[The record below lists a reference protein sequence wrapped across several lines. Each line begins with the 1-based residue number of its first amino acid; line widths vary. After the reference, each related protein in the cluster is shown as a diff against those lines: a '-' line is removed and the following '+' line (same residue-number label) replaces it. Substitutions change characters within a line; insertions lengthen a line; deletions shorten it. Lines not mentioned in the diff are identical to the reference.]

1 VNGAGALSVAEA
13 YGHRVRSLT
22 NPMPTENGESA
33 RVVDD
38 SGTFVYLFNPAG
50 RHEKTLDALTG
61 DALYEFTYDDSLGG
75 RLISVFAPREGL
87 TLSIERD
94 SVSGAPAAI
103 VAPGGQ
109 RTVVTTDPATGFLTS
124 VTNPNSESH
133 VLAYE
138 PGREGLLRTFTN
150 PRGKTSSFEYD
161 SQGRLTRDTDAAE
174 GYKDLTRT
182 GGDLANTI
190 TMSTAMGRVSTLATQ
205 FAETPA
211 GLNISSSYTQPA
223 SPLALVNERRGDTS
237 RESTSPDGARVTT
250 DLEPDARF
258 GLLSP
263 EVKSATIA
271 LPSTLSMRVDFA
283 RSIDLADPTN
293 VFSVLSR
300 TETAT
305 IGGRA
310 YTSIYDNPAGGP
322 RRVTSRLPS
331 GREVIATLDDKMRP
345 TRVESIGVATTDLEY
360 ESFGAIKAIR
370 QTAPGEVRETRVLSY
385 DARLRPVELRLP
397 DGTLLSHVYDNAD
410 RVIRVDRNAALLVS
424 LGYDGNDNTTSV
436 TPPARPAHVFAFTNV
451 DLTSAYTPP
460 TVEGGAWDPA
470 TRYFYNLDRDLTSI
484 VRPDARNVSIAYEPP
499 PSDRLQSITGGG
511 SSIAVTHDSAG
522 RIATLTGNDASLA
535 FVYDGPLLTSTTL
548 SWAHTPGLSATLTT
562 EYDSGFRPT
571 VLRLNGTSLAS
582 LQYTDAD
589 GLLSDAGALHI
600 TRAYPSDGHE
610 VYRTLGATSETLK
623 QSLFGEAAHY
633 VASHTGGP
641 LLEITFTQRD
651 PMSRILERR
660 ERILGGVETTHQYT
674 YEPGT
679 GRLTSVHVDGALRAF
694 YAYDA
699 NGNRIGQS
707 GPDVEAVTSSQVT
720 IDAQDRLLQFGTTAY
735 TYGRNGELQSRTT
748 PAGTTTY
755 EYDVFG
761 TLKRVTLPD
770 ARVIT
775 YENDPTG
782 RRITKRVD
790 GVVVRR
796 WIWLDALRPIA
807 ELDGAGNLVAHF
819 VYADGIN
826 VPEYIVRHDAP
837 GTYRLIKDHLGSVR
851 LVVDA
856 NTGTVLQEMK
866 HDAFGRVIADT
877 SPGWQ
882 PFGFAGGLYDADT
895 GLTRFGARDYDAGVG
910 RWLAKDPIRFEGG
923 DTNLYA
929 YCGNDPVNCV
939 DPYGLQ
945 AQLNLFDPSDS
956 AFVKALMIPPG
967 ITNDVYGHG
976 GDRGMWGGF
985 TINGG
990 KDISPADLARRITRA
1005 PGYVPGVPTR
1015 LLGCRLTAAPG
1026 YCQRVANLLDAPV
1039 MCYDQFTWYN
1049 LRRSPASGL
1058 LEGFVDSW
1066 DKVGP
1071 TTSPQKAAPQG
1082 TPTWFC
1088 PGGSCG
1094 RAR

>member
-1 VNGAGALSVAEA
+1 MAGPSSPVRIGGGVGETDAPGVRRIDRGGVITTIAGGSYYNCVDDCPAKSVDLYGVTDLAVDGLGRLYIAETNRSAIRVLEGDTLRTAAGILNDPYPHTPTPPGSAPLDTHLHQPIGLAVNGAGALSVAEV

-22 NPMPTENGESA
+22 SPMPTENGESA

-38 SGTFVYLFNPAG
+38 TGTFVYLFNPAG

-75 RLISVFAPREGL
+75 RLISVYSPREGL
-87 TLSIERD
+87 TLTIERD
-94 SVSGAPAAI
+94 GVSGAPAAI

-109 RTVVTTDPATGFLTS
+109 RTVLTTDPATGFLTS
-124 VTNPNSESH
+124 VTNPNAESH

-150 PRGKTSSFEYD
+150 PRDKTSSFEYD
-161 SQGRLTRDTDAAE
+161 SQGRLNRDTDAAE
-174 GYKDLTRT
+174 GYKNLART
-182 GGDLANTI
+182 GGDLATTI

-211 GLNISSSYTQPA
+211 GLNVSSSYIQPA
-223 SPLALVNERRGDTS
+223 SPLAHVNERRGDMS
-237 RESTSPDGARVTT
+237 RESTSPDGTRVTT
-250 DLEPDARF
+250 ELEPDARF

-263 EVKSATIA
+263 EVKSTTIT

-310 YTSIYDNPAGGP
+310 YTSIYDHPAGGL

-385 DARLRPVELRLP
+385 DARMRPVELRLP

-424 LGYDGNDNTTSV
+424 VGYDGNDNTTSV
-436 TPPARPAHVFAFTNV
+436 TPPARPAHVFTFTNV

-460 TVEGGAWDPA
+460 TVEGDAWDPA

-484 VRPDARNVSIAYEPP
+484 VRPDARDVSIAYEPP

-511 SSIAVTHDSAG
+511 SSIAVTHDNAG
-522 RIATLTGNDASLA
+522 RIATFTGNDASLA

-548 SWAHTPGLSATLTT
+548 SWANSPLLSATLTT
-562 EYDSGFRPT
+562 EYDNELGPSR
-571 VLRLNGTSLAS
+571 LRLNGAEIALFG
-582 LQYTDAD
+582 YNDPD
-589 GLLSDAGALHI
+589 GRLSDAGALHI

-610 VYRTLGATSETLK
+610 VSRTLGATSDTLK

-633 VASHTGGP
+633 VASHAGGP

-651 PMSRILERR
+651 PLGRILERG
-660 ERILGGVETTHQYT
+660 ERILGGAETTYQYT

-679 GRLTSVHVDGALRAF
+679 GRLTNVHVDGVLRAS
-694 YAYDA
+694 YAHDA

-761 TLKRVTLPD
+761 ALKRVTLPD

-807 ELDGAGNLVAHF
+807 ELDGAGNVVAHF
-819 VYADGIN
+819 VYAGGIN
-826 VPEYIVRHDAP
+826 VPEYIVRHVAP

-866 HDAFGRVIADT
+866 YDAFGGLA
-877 SPGWQ
+877 PHL
-882 PFGFAGGLYDADT
+882 PAGAVRGIFEHDAQLFQCLSHSVRAREVLGLARLRTFVDERGDAR
-895 GLTRFGARDYDAGVG
+895 G
-910 RWLAKDPIRFEGG
+910 
-923 DTNLYA
+923 
-929 YCGNDPVNCV
+929 V
-939 DPYGLQ
+939 DP
-945 AQLNLFDPSDS
+945 AQ
-956 AFVKALMIPPG
+956 
-967 ITNDVYGHG
+967 
-976 GDRGMWGGF
+976 
-985 TINGG
+985 
-990 KDISPADLARRITRA
+990 ARR
-1005 PGYVPGVPTR
+1005 
-1015 LLGCRLTAAPG
+1015 LGSL
-1026 YCQRVANLLDAPV
+1026 
-1039 MCYDQFTWYN
+1039 
-1049 LRRSPASGL
+1049 S
-1058 LEGFVDSW
+1058 
-1066 DKVGP
+1066 
-1071 TTSPQKAAPQG
+1071 
-1082 TPTWFC
+1082 
-1088 PGGSCG
+1088 
-1094 RAR
+1094 